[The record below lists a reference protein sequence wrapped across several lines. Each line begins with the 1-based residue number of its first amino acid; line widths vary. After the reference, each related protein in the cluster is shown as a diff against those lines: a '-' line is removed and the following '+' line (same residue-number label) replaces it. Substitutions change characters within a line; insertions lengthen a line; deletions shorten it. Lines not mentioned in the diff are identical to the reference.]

1 MTSADET
8 GEPIGTRRAR
18 VLIVD
23 DNPAVQVLVGDVL
36 GNPFDIVGSE
46 TDGLGAF
53 EAAAALMPDVIILDI
68 SMPGLGGLEVARRLR
83 DGGSQA
89 RIVFLTVHD
98 DADFVDKAMEAGA
111 NAYVVKRRMA
121 SELRLAVDEVLA
133 GRRFVSASAASK
145 DC

>member
-1 MTSADET
+1 MSADAT
-8 GEPIGTRRAR
+8 GERTGARQAR

-23 DNPAVQVLVGDVL
+23 DNPAVHVVVGDLL
-36 GNPFDIVGSE
+36 GNAFDIVGSE
-46 TDGLGAF
+46 TDGLAAL
-53 EAAAALMPDVIILDI
+53 EAAAALMPDLIILDI

-98 DADFVDKAMEAGA
+98 DADFVGEAMQAGA

-133 GRRFVSASAASK
+133 GRRFVSASAALK